1 MIECVF
7 DSSIVAR
14 WFLGADDDPRV
25 RSARSLRSEA
35 KAGAL
40 VLHAPELMIVE
51 VANALWK
58 QVRFGGLAPTD
69 AQTSI
74 IALLAVDMKLHR
86 HAESVAGALAIAI
99 AHGITAYDA
108 TYVHLAKT
116 GDLPLWTL
124 DLELAR
130 AVGDA
135 IDVRVPAGT

>member
-7 DSSIVAR
+7 DSSIIAR
-14 WFLGADDDPRV
+14 WFLGDGDDPLV

-35 KAGAL
+35 KAGGL
-40 VLHAPELMIVE
+40 LLHAPELMIVE

-58 QVRFGGLAPTD
+58 QVRFGGLAPND

-74 IALLAVDMKLHR
+74 LLLLAVDMKLHR
-86 HAESVAGALAIAI
+86 HAESTGALAIAI

-124 DLELAR
+124 DLKLAR

-135 IDVRVPAGT
+135 IDVRVPATT